1 MAITGCSFA
10 EVLRIERNSHI
21 QHDDFLLPA
30 SQCPRNQPRCGQF
43 NGVGL
48 SICWCACDDIQ
59 SQTSAFFEPNYGCTL
74 VRSVR
79 QHAGCQ
85 LLFTGESA
93 DERLAFFPT
102 DTVREKDVSVP
113 ANQRCTFFYGN
124 QFHVQ
129 YLDCTGSWRS
139 ISQQSVLDTI
149 ELTPGWS
156 TTHLKIRIKAGSA
169 MFQNITAGRL
179 VRVAIQCR
187 HQTHNW
193 VNYTS
198 SCILFQVHG
207 AFECPYPQ
215 PTLSPGLTQ
224 ATLPTP
230 VPERLNSTTTVLPV
244 TTPAEKPTTSPI
256 QEQSTT
262 TGHTNKPSESTR
274 TLPPGQIDRY
284 MEISMYLYTA
294 QIKRKWKF
302 PFTFAQDRLRGCQLL
317 FKGESADER
326 LAFLPSNSVRE
337 KDVSVPANQRCT
349 FYYGNQFHVQYL
361 DCTGSWRSISQ
372 QSVLDTIE
380 LTPGWSTTR
389 LKIRIKAGLAM
400 FQNTT
405 AGRLVRV
412 AIQCERHMLN
422 SVNLTSSCV
431 LFKVEGTI
439 ECPYPQPTL
448 SPGLTQATLPTPVKQ
463 RLNSTETAPSV
474 TTPARKPTTS
484 PIPDQPTTTGHTTKP
499 SENTKIPLPATEKS
513 SSNAAHSTR
522 SKPEETATTK
532 LADVLTPVPSERR
545 NVNKDVVYGTT
556 IAALALILTLFV
568 IYITLKRRKRRE
580 DRLDVIAVG
589 KREPQ
594 TNEAMETERSNENIN
609 TTGAGQNM
617 VFYEI
622 AHHENGLDVIALG
635 EREPP
640 IEMETDRSN
649 ENINTTGTTGH
660 QNATSFSFD

>member
-1 MAITGCSFA
+1 MATFSATLLFFIMAITGCSFA

-274 TLPPGQIDRY
+274 TLPPG
-284 MEISMYLYTA
+284 
-294 QIKRKWKF
+294 
-302 PFTFAQDRLRGCQLL
+302 
-317 FKGESADER
+317 
-326 LAFLPSNSVRE
+326 
-337 KDVSVPANQRCT
+337 
-349 FYYGNQFHVQYL
+349 
-361 DCTGSWRSISQ
+361 
-372 QSVLDTIE
+372 
-380 LTPGWSTTR
+380 
-389 LKIRIKAGLAM
+389 
-400 FQNTT
+400 
-405 AGRLVRV
+405 
-412 AIQCERHMLN
+412 
-422 SVNLTSSCV
+422 
-431 LFKVEGTI
+431 
-439 ECPYPQPTL
+439 PYPQPTL

-649 ENINTTGTTGH
+649 ENINTTGTTG
-660 QNATSFSFD
+660 